1 MCSAIF
7 LRITLI
13 DSTRSPS
20 CGLGGGGATG
30 SSGGAGAGANGAA
43 ADGAGTGAVPDS
55 MKLRMSFL
63 VTRPLRPVPS
73 SFEMSTPCSCA
84 ILRTNGLDF
93 VRRSSSAVGAVP
105 SLFSA
110 GFSTGGGGGGGGGAG
125 LACTGGGGGGGA
137 AAGGGGG
144 ATGCAGLASITFAA
158 GASAVAVPSP
168 SSTATTVLTSTV
180 SPSLNLTSVNVP
192 AAGDG
197 ISASTLSVEIS
208 NSGSSRSTRSP
219 IFFNH
224 FVIVPSAMDSPI
236 CGITTS
242 VLISSP
248 CSSVKS
254 VSQYAASLRAASTTS
269 FVCGK

>member
-1 MCSAIF
+1 
-7 LRITLI
+7 
-13 DSTRSPS
+13 
-20 CGLGGGGATG
+20 
-30 SSGGAGAGANGAA
+30 
-43 ADGAGTGAVPDS
+43 

-73 SFEMSTPCSCA
+73 SLEMSTPCSCA
-84 ILRTNGLDF
+84 ILRTRGLDF
-93 VRRSSSAVGAVP
+93 VRRRSSTVAAVP
-105 SLFSA
+105 SFCSA
-110 GFSTGGGGGGGGGAG
+110 GFSAGAGGGGGVGFSW
-125 LACTGGGGGGGA
+125 TGGGDGGAVDGGGA
-137 AAGGGGG
+137 ACGGGGGG
-144 ATGCAGLASITFAA
+144 ATGCAGFSSTTFAA
-158 GASAVAVPSP
+158 GASAVAAPVP
-168 SSTATTVLTSTV
+168 SSTATTVFTSTV

-208 NSGSSRSTRSP
+208 NNGSSRSTRSP
-219 IFFNH
+219 TFFSH

-248 CSSVKS
+248 TNLHGINLEKKFHAKAQSETPDSF
-254 VSQYAASLRAASTTS
+254 QYAASLRAASTTS